1 MRVCE
6 GVRGDG
12 MVQEKKSSY
21 NEGWDKLLVM
31 KCDSHAWP
39 NTGCEG
45 VRV

>member
-1 MRVCE
+1 MW
-6 GVRGDG
+6 
-12 MVQEKKSSY
+12 EKKSSY
-21 NEGWDKLLVM
+21 NEGWDKLVVM

>member
-1 MRVCE
+1 MR
-6 GVRGDG
+6 
-12 MVQEKKSSY
+12 EKKSSY

-39 NTGCEG
+39 NTG